1 MSPSIGRVTIVLYS
15 QSNTVIR
22 GGPHSRVDKPG
33 REAYVNPLHKR
44 APVMHV
50 NTVITGWTAAL
61 DDACLELHF
70 WRHRDERLTDRGRN
84 KYRRAIETTI
94 MDTKGISILPEIRC
108 WKAFCDRLSK
118 KNVTKPNTTT
128 KPRPGYGS
136 RSVRDKSTLGRY
148 DGWVSYSRDA

>member
-1 MSPSIGRVTIVLYS
+1 MSPSMRPSDYCALFTEQHCYTGRS
-15 QSNTVIR
+15 
-22 GGPHSRVDKPG
+22 PFRVDKAG

-128 KPRPGYGS
+128 KPRPAMAVVRSETS
-136 RSVRDKSTLGRY
+136 RLLEDTMVG
-148 DGWVSYSRDA
+148 